1 MTLVFSWA
9 QRFALVVAI
18 VAFIGIAQPAT
29 AQDTASPEAGAT
41 KVVLLPVFYEFREWT
56 ASGKM
61 DLVPDWT
68 EESKASLTTATES
81 ALGKRTDIQFMKLGD
96 LTAEEQATLREHLAL
111 FKLIALNSAQLI
123 QLGGPAWKDKK
134 TQFDYSIGPG
144 LAFLKERTGSDHA
157 MIVAGAGV
165 RSSGGR
171 IAMGIFLAVAV
182 GAVIPPGGAI
192 VTTGTVDLE
201 TGNIQWFEYSM
212 GTKGDVRQAEGANN
226 TMNFMLEAYPQSRFL
241 GTAKKTK
248 AKKTS

>member
-1 MTLVFSWA
+1 MTQGFGRAPFV
-9 QRFALVVAI
+9 ALAI
-18 VAFIGIAQPAT
+18 AFVAFFGFAPTAKAQEST
-29 AQDTASPEAGAT
+29 SSTASPT

-68 EESKASLTTATES
+68 EESKASLTAATES

-111 FKLIALNSAQLI
+111 FKLIAINSAQLI
-123 QLGGPAWKDKK
+123 QVGGPAWKDKR
-134 TQFDYSIGPG
+134 TNFDYSIGPG

-171 IAMGIFLAVAV
+171 IAMGIFLAVAI

-192 VTTGTVDLE
+192 VTTGTVDLA

-226 TMNFMLEAYPQSRFL
+226 TVNFMLEAYPQSRFL

-248 AKKTS
+248 AK